1 MKCPNCGFMGIGG
14 VNPPIPS
21 PKNENTKVWLCP
33 YVDPEIIYSDYDSD
47 HSGLS
52 QFPSMF
58 TKSLN

>member
-1 MKCPNCGFMGIGG
+1 MVIGG

-21 PKNENTKVWLCP
+21 PKNENTKFWLCP

-52 QFPSMF
+52 QFPPIF
-58 TKSLN
+58 TPSPN